1 MCLKILSTYN
11 AKYVFDTFI
20 KQYILKCKRI

>member
-11 AKYVFDTFI
+11 AKYVFGTFI
-20 KQYILKCKRI
+20 KQYILKCKKI